1 MNLRLPLVGLL
12 LLVGTTFAQQSKI
25 DFTRETLD
33 NGLVVIYA
41 PMKNAPVVHTR
52 LLYHVG
58 SRDERPDR
66 QGFAHMFEHMMFRGS
81 AHVPP
86 EEHMKLIGIV
96 GGDSNAF
103 TSFDQTTYVNTLP
116 SNNTEMALW
125 LEADR
130 MASFKVNDEIFKTER
145 KVVAEEWRMRYANQP
160 LGPVFADLLKTA
172 YTTHSYRWTP
182 IGDMDQLAQSTS
194 RELQEFFNTYY
205 VPNNACLVI
214 AGDIDV
220 DQTKQW
226 VHKYFAWIPRG
237 ADVPRNMK
245 PEPEQTEA
253 RRKVV
258 TKPNVPLT
266 NLYMAYKI
274 PDYKSPDQPAL
285 QLLGD
290 VLASGRTGRLDR
302 ALVYGD
308 KPTCVGVGA
317 GPYVTEDPAIFAI
330 NAVIQQGNDDDAVE
344 KRIVEIV
351 QELIEKGIT
360 KEELDKVKTQ
370 NRQYII
376 RNRQTA
382 DDVAEQLAEEE
393 VFGGDAD
400 RVNAMIDRLDAVT
413 TDDVQRVAKQYLKP
427 TSLTALIYRNGAA
440 TDAPKPEAAD
450 KLEQAAVVASDK
462 PVEPRVKAF
471 PDNYPTAAPL
481 NRNAPKIIFNKGVE
495 QKVDGLPVIT
505 MTDHRLPLVN
515 VTIVFRAGSHA
526 EPGGKEGLAQLT
538 AQMIRRGTEGA
549 SFLELSQ
556 DLESRGIT
564 IEASDSGDNTR
575 LTIACTTDQLDYAV
589 NRAVQ
594 VLAKP
599 TFPEAELKKLARQA
613 AGGLAQSLSSPSTVV
628 GRVLN
633 QRVFAGGPPSRPPT
647 PQSYMGVTIDD
658 VKNWYAQ
665 VYTLDNAFI
674 VASGDLDPKQG
685 EQIAGKLLAVYNNR
699 AAAPK
704 ASYDLAPAPDKR
716 RITVVDNPQGQQSAV
731 RMGLRAF
738 TLESDEKFAGIVA
751 GDILSNGIDSRL
763 NKYVRAEKGLTYGA
777 YAFFRPTRHW
787 GEFAATVDTDVATTA
802 DAIEA
807 MFKVFN
813 DLRTQNVTDDEIAEA
828 RTRVGGGMAMEVQTI
843 AQQAGRRVEQ
853 ILNGYPVDY
862 YDKFPERIDAVTA
875 QQVKDVMQK
884 YALPDAMQIVV
895 VAPAAAVKPQ
905 VEKLGEVE
913 VVPMPLAKPAPTTK
927 P

>member
-1 MNLRLPLVGLL
+1 MNLRTPLVTLL
-12 LLVGTTFAQQSKI
+12 LLVGTTLAQQSKI

-33 NGLVVIYA
+33 NGMVVIYA

-66 QGFAHMFEHMMFRGS
+66 QGFAHLFEHMMFRGS
-81 AHVPP
+81 AHVAP

-116 SNNTEMALW
+116 SNNTELALW

-130 MASFKVNDEIFKTER
+130 MASFKVDDKIFQTER

-160 LGPVFADLLKTA
+160 LGPVFSDLLRTA
-172 YTTHSYRWTP
+172 FTTHSYRWTP
-182 IGDMDQLAQSTS
+182 IGDMEQLAQSTS

-220 DQTKQW
+220 ERTKQW
-226 VHKYFAWIPRG
+226 VRKYFGWIPRG
-237 ADVPRNMK
+237 ADVPRNMQ
-245 PEPEQTEA
+245 PEPAQTEA

-258 TKPNVPLT
+258 SKPNVPLS
-266 NLYMAYKI
+266 NLFMAYKM

-285 QLLGD
+285 LLLGD
-290 VLASGRTGRLDR
+290 ILASGRTGRLDR
-302 ALVYGD
+302 ALVYGE
-308 KPTCVGVGA
+308 KPTCVRVGA
-317 GPYVTEDPAIFAI
+317 GPYTFEDPSIFTI
-330 NAVIQQGNDDDAVE
+330 NAVVQQGNDDAAIEQRVAE
-344 KRIVEIV
+344 LV
-351 QELIEKGIT
+351 QEVIDKGVT

-370 NRQYII
+370 NRQRII

-393 VFGGDAD
+393 VFGGDAN
-400 RVNAMIDRLDAVT
+400 RVNTMIERLDAVT
-413 TDDVQRVAKQYLKP
+413 PEDVQRVAKQYLKP
-427 TSLTALIYRNGAA
+427 TALTTLIYRNGES

-450 KLEQAAVVASDK
+450 KLEQAPVVASEK
-462 PVEPRVKAF
+462 PVEPRAVSF
-471 PDNYPTAAPL
+471 PKDYPTKAPIKHD
-481 NRNAPKIIFNKGVE
+481 APKIIFNKGVE
-495 QKVDGLPVIT
+495 QKVDDLPVIT

-515 VTIVFRAGSHA
+515 VTVVFRSGSHA
-526 EPGGKEGLAQLT
+526 EPVGKEGLAQLT

-549 SFLELSQ
+549 TFMELSQ

-575 LTIACTTDQLDYAV
+575 FTIACTTDQLDYAV

-599 TFPEAELKKLARQA
+599 TFPEAELQKLARQA
-613 AGGLAQSLSSPSTVV
+613 AGGLAQSLSSPGTVA

-633 QRVFAGGPPSRPPT
+633 ERVHAGGPPSRPPT
-647 PQSYMGVTIDD
+647 PQSYLGITIED

-665 VYTLDNAFI
+665 VYTIENAFI
-674 VASGDLDPKQG
+674 VASGDLEPAQG

-699 AAAPK
+699 TAAPK
-704 ASYDLAPAPDKR
+704 ASYDFKPAPEKR
-716 RITVVDNPQGQQSAV
+716 RIVVVDNPQGQQSAI
-731 RMGLRAF
+731 RLGLRAY
-738 TLESDEKFAGIVA
+738 TLKSDEKFAGIVA
-751 GDILSNGIDSRL
+751 GDILSSGIDSRL
-763 NKYVRAEKGLTYGA
+763 GKYVRAEKGLTYGA
-777 YAFFRPTRHW
+777 YAFFRPTRNW
-787 GEFAATVDTDVATTA
+787 GEFTGTVDTDVPTTA
-802 DAIEA
+802 AAIEA

-813 DLRTQNVTDDEIAEA
+813 DLRTQEVTDTEIAEA
-828 RTRVGGGMAMEVQTI
+828 RTRVAGSMAMEVQTI

-853 ILNGYPVDY
+853 ILSGYPVDY
-862 YDKFPERIDAVTA
+862 YDRFPERVSAVTA
-875 QQVKDVMQK
+875 QQVREVMQK
-884 YALPDAMQIVV
+884 YVLPDAMQIVV
-895 VAPAAAVKPQ
+895 VAPAGAVKEQ
-905 VEKLGEVE
+905 LQALGEVE
-913 VVPMPLAKPAPTTK
+913 IIPMPLAKPAPTTR